1 MQHHPTANTILV
13 LLVITA
19 AASALRA
26 EGGSSAQPAK
36 AATAASG
43 TSVNASPADW
53 VIPKTFQP
61 DTTKTWPG
69 NASADETRKAADA
82 GNPLA
87 QCAMGDICAKT
98 ASSVPADAAQAV
110 VWYQKASEQGY
121 AVAQFRLALKYSR
134 GTGVKMDEVTA
145 ASWFQKAADQ
155 GNKEAARHLGDM
167 YFTGRGPVKQDYPH
181 ALLLYEKAVEISGD
195 ALSECFIADMYA
207 QGLGIAQ
214 NKPKALELYQDAANA
229 NGGNA
234 QCKLGDLYANGTD
247 LPKDLAR
254 SYAWY
259 TMATVSGDP
268 NMVKQAKKGISALE
282 PTLTPEQKADAEK
295 LVQSFRE
302 TVKRNKRPFHY

>member
-1 MQHHPTANTILV
+1 M
-13 LLVITA
+13 
-19 AASALRA
+19 
-26 EGGSSAQPAK
+26 
-36 AATAASG
+36 
-43 TSVNASPADW
+43 
-53 VIPKTFQP
+53 PKTFQP

-69 NASADETRKAADA
+69 NVSADETRKAADA

-87 QCAMGDICAKT
+87 QCAMGDICAK
-98 ASSVPADAAQAV
+98 AANGVPVDAAQAV
-110 VWYQKASEQGY
+110 AWYQKAAEQGY

-145 ASWFQKAADQ
+145 AAWFQKAADQ

-181 ALLLYEKAVEISGD
+181 ALVLYERAVEISGD
-195 ALSECFIADMYA
+195 ALAACFIADMYA
-207 QGLGIAQ
+207 QGLGVTQ
-214 NKPKALELYQDAANA
+214 NKAKALELYQDAATA

-234 QCKLGDLYANGTD
+234 QCKLGDLYANGND

-268 NMVKQAKKGISALE
+268 NMVKRAKKGLSALE
-282 PTLTPEQKADAEK
+282 PLLTPELKTEAEK

-302 TVKRNKRPFHY
+302 TVNRNKRPFHF